1 MTLPNFIIG
10 GAAKCASTSLHAY
23 LDEHPEVAMSRPK
36 QTHFWDTDT
45 LYSRGLEH
53 YATYFAH
60 VTDEKA
66 VGETTPSY
74 MHGRYIAERIKAG
87 IPDIRMIFIFRDPV
101 KRAYSNYWHGYRK
114 GRVVGSFADTLD
126 NPDCRHFW
134 ERGRYAKFLEDC
146 FDVFG
151 RERCHL
157 LLTEQLNKQ
166 PHETLEKIWRFLEVD
181 PAFRCAIAGERRN
194 THRIPRSM
202 ALQRFAYLHLSAAGK
217 PEDNSQYDEDGNLE
231 IHFKYR
237 RFWRARKFATGVIN
251 RFNMKDADY
260 PPLDE
265 DTAQRARMKFVDDN
279 RRFADLTGIDI
290 HQWWT
295 YA

>member
-151 RERCHL
+151 RERCQIDL
-157 LLTEQLNKQ
+157 IRYVRAAREEPGLWTEHDFLAWSGYTFEDAGWQSHITKQ
-166 PHETLEKIWRFLEVD
+166 GF
-181 PAFRCAIAGERRN
+181 
-194 THRIPRSM
+194 
-202 ALQRFAYLHLSAAGK
+202 
-217 PEDNSQYDEDGNLE
+217 
-231 IHFKYR
+231 
-237 RFWRARKFATGVIN
+237 
-251 RFNMKDADY
+251 
-260 PPLDE
+260 
-265 DTAQRARMKFVDDN
+265 TAQAYMSAESQEARDAFVDK
-279 RRFADLTGIDI
+279 RSADFSKTKSE
-290 HQWWT
+290 
-295 YA
+295 